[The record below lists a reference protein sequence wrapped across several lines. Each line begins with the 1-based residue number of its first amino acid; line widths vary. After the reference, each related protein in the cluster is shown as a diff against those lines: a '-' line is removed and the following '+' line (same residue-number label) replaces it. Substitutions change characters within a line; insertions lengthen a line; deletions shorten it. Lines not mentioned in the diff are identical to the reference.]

1 MAETA
6 VTLDSAL
13 AATIV
18 DMVTNATGYP
28 VIVCDH
34 TGVIIGAT
42 IRDRIGNPHQF
53 ATRIVRRE
61 IDEAEVT
68 LEDAARNPLVKAGYN
83 CPIDYEG
90 RRLGSIGITG
100 DPVMMKPLA
109 RIAARFVEAE
119 LATHVR
125 RRYVCEEVARAVKSA
140 MEAASEG
147 LEAAR
152 ELSSSLASLVDRS
165 KSIAEDVKNTAGILE
180 FIAQITSRI
189 NLLGLNASIEAAH
202 AGAAGSGFAVVAS
215 EIRKLAENSK
225 SSVDRIDTML
235 QQFQR
240 GIEEIVSGVDQTS
253 MTVTT
258 QSDAIERLAGHIGEI
273 QRTLKPLLGNDESD
287 KGSPTDKQSYRQYG

>member
-1 MAETA
+1 MGETA

-42 IRDRIGNPHQF
+42 VRERIGNPHAF

-68 LEDAARNPLVKAGYN
+68 LEDAAKNPLIKAGYN
-83 CPIDYEG
+83 CPIDYDG

-119 LATHVR
+119 LATHAQR
-125 RRYVCEEVARAVKSA
+125 QYVCDEVARAVRSA

-152 ELSSSLASLVDRS
+152 ELSSTLASLVRRS
-165 KSIAEDVKNTAGILE
+165 ESIADDVKNTAGILE
-180 FIAQITSRI
+180 FIAQITARI

-202 AGAAGSGFAVVAS
+202 AGAAGAGFAVVAS

-225 SSVDRIDTML
+225 SSVDRIDSML
-235 QQFQR
+235 QQFQQ
-240 GIEEIVSGVDQTS
+240 GIKEIVSGVNQTS
-253 MTVTT
+253 TTVAA
-258 QSDAIERLAGHIGEI
+258 QSAAIERLVGHIGEI
-273 QRTLKPLLGNDESD
+273 ERTLKPLLGSDEGDEGVS
-287 KGSPTDKQSYRQYG
+287 